1 MSDNAE
7 DQDMSFAEGGD
18 AEAAPAKAKGAG
30 PGILKILMM
39 VGIAL
44 GAVILIVTVVV
55 VTVNIM
61 NSSGKAIQQM
71 PLSEEYQASTPI
83 YQYVGTISEIR
94 TRTMDKEPHSVI
106 VKISLGMEKEDKE
119 GPVEINSRGPQIRDT
134 LRAFFAKRTAEELGA
149 DREPEL
155 KIELLETINGMLS
168 KRMVKE
174 VLFERLDVV
183 AQ

>member
-1 MSDNAE
+1 MSDNID
-7 DQDMSFAEGGD
+7 DQDMSFAEGGE

-30 PGILKILMM
+30 PGILRILMI

-61 NSSGKAIQQM
+61 NSGGKAVASQ
-71 PLSEEYQASTPI
+71 PLSEAYQASTPI
-83 YQYVGTISEIR
+83 FQYIETISEIR
-94 TRTMDKEPHSVI
+94 TATNDKEPHSAI
-106 VKISLGMEKEDKE
+106 VKISIGMDKEDKE
-119 GPVEINSRGPQIRDT
+119 GPIEINARAPQIRDM
-134 LRAFFAKRTAEELGA
+134 LRAFFAKKTAEELGP
-149 DREPEL
+149 DREGEL
-155 KIELLETINGMLS
+155 KQEVLERLNGMLT

-174 VLFERLDVV
+174 VLFEKLDVV